1 MWFFIEIID
10 NKKLEKNNK
19 TNNDVYIIH
28 IKRYAIKTYSMLE
41 K

>member
-10 NKKLEKNNK
+10 NKKIEKNNK
-19 TNNDVYIIH
+19 TNNDVYILH

-41 K
+41 R